1 MELFFLL
8 DKINKVSIPNDII
21 SFIIKFSDNYFLSI
35 IITYYGSVYVID
47 KNKIYF
53 ITNLY
58 ENENRYKIKIKYQN
72 SILKIEDHY
81 ALKEYILN
89 SIINEGISNR
99 VNILLNNK
107 YIKILNMEYS
117 PILELNIL
125 EL

>member
-53 ITNLY
+53 ITNLF

>member
-35 IITYYGSVYVID
+35 IITYYGSVYIID

-53 ITNLY
+53 ITNLF

-89 SIINEGISNR
+89 SIINEGVSNR